1 MLRILENKTKKIIN
15 GANIC
20 LDNCNNSSNYKYELN
35 GYCYE
40 KCANNYFY
48 DRGNYHCTVSPSCPN
63 EYPVLIEEKKEC
75 IKSNFSEMIQDLLKI
90 DENFTKEEEIQ
101 FYDSI
106 LNITENYFI
115 SKNYDTYKLDMGIDE
130 IYTIQKLTVTFTTT
144 QNQRNNA
151 NNNISTIDLGECE
164 TLLRNSYNISK
175 NETLY
180 IKKIDV
186 KQERMKIPK
195 IEYDIYF
202 KLPGKNLEKLNTSIC
217 HDTKISISL
226 PIEINENIDE
236 FNTASGYYNDI
247 CYTATSDS
255 GTDILLKDRQ
265 KEFIDFNKTIC
276 QDDCDFSD
284 YNYTIKKVNCT
295 CQFKESSSSFEF
307 ININVTN
314 LLKNFRNIKSF
325 TNINFI
331 ICYENLKSPKN
342 IFSNVGSYIQILFLI
357 FHIISIFIFY
367 LKQLNLISSQINDI
381 IYAIEHFNLIKDENK
396 KGKRKKSKDKKNV
409 QKNVNKNACIINHQI
424 KHKKRKKKRRKNIL
438 SEQDKDSN
446 INIMSNNEEN
456 NDNKITLNIISEDV
470 AKDGKKSSQS
480 KEKYSEIEKVKN
492 IMKYTDDEINTL
504 SYELAIQNDKRTFSE
519 YYISLLKTK
528 HNLIYSFFYNN
539 DYNSKIIKMDIFF
552 FGFSIHYIVN
562 ALFFNDDTMHKLYL
576 NKGSFKLENQLP
588 IIISSSFISLI
599 LNSLIKLLA
608 LSNDSIINLKQKSE
622 KENVKERGIILEY
635 KLKIK
640 FILFFAIGSIF
651 LMFFW
656 YYITIFGIIYKNTQY
671 NLLKDTLI
679 SFFLSLIYPF
689 GIYLL
694 PGLFRI
700 PSLAD
705 DKKNRKFLYNFS
717 KVLQII

>member
-1 MLRILENKTKKIIN
+1 MENKTKKIIN

-20 LDNCNNSSNYKYELN
+20 LDNCNNSSNNKYELN

-63 EYPVLIEEKKEC
+63 EYPTLIEEKKEC

-164 TLLRNSYNISK
+164 TLLRNSYNISN

-195 IEYDIYF
+195 IEYDIFF

-284 YNYTIKKVNCT
+284 YNYRIKKVNCS

-307 ININVTN
+307 ININVTK

-599 LNSLIKLLA
+599 LNSLLKLLA

-679 SFFLSLIYPF
+679 SFFLSSAKE
-689 GIYLL
+689 GILKS
-694 PGLFRI
+694 PGN
-700 PSLAD
+700 
-705 DKKNRKFLYNFS
+705 K
-717 KVLQII
+717 

>member
-1 MLRILENKTKKIIN
+1 
-15 GANIC
+15 
-20 LDNCNNSSNYKYELN
+20 
-35 GYCYE
+35 
-40 KCANNYFY
+40 
-48 DRGNYHCTVSPSCPN
+48 
-63 EYPVLIEEKKEC
+63 
-75 IKSNFSEMIQDLLKI
+75 
-90 DENFTKEEEIQ
+90 
-101 FYDSI
+101 
-106 LNITENYFI
+106 
-115 SKNYDTYKLDMGIDE
+115 
-130 IYTIQKLTVTFTTT
+130 
-144 QNQRNNA
+144 
-151 NNNISTIDLGECE
+151 
-164 TLLRNSYNISK
+164 
-175 NETLY
+175 
-180 IKKIDV
+180 
-186 KQERMKIPK
+186 MKIPK
-195 IEYDIYF
+195 MEYDIYF

-217 HDTKISISL
+217 HNTKISISL

-284 YNYTIKKVNCT
+284 YNYTIKKVNCS
-295 CQFKESSSSFEF
+295 CQFKESSSSSFEF
-307 ININVTN
+307 ININVTK

-396 KGKRKKSKDKKNV
+396 KGKKKKSKDKENV
-409 QKNVNKNACIINHQI
+409 QKNVNKNACIINHQK
-424 KHKKRKKKRRKNIL
+424 KHKKRKKKRRKNIP

-456 NDNKITLNIISEDV
+456 NENKITLNIISEDA
-470 AKDGKKSSQS
+470 AKKGKKSSKS
-480 KEKYSEIEKVKN
+480 KEKNSEIEKVKN

-576 NKGSFKLENQLP
+576 NKGSFKLENLLP

-599 LNSLIKLLA
+599 LNSLLKLLA

-679 SFFLSLIYPF
+679 SFFLSLVSPF
-689 GIYLL
+689 GIYLF

>member
-1 MLRILENKTKKIIN
+1 MKT
-15 GANIC
+15 
-20 LDNCNNSSNYKYELN
+20 
-35 GYCYE
+35 
-40 KCANNYFY
+40 
-48 DRGNYHCTVSPSCPN
+48 
-63 EYPVLIEEKKEC
+63 
-75 IKSNFSEMIQDLLKI
+75 
-90 DENFTKEEEIQ
+90 
-101 FYDSI
+101 
-106 LNITENYFI
+106 
-115 SKNYDTYKLDMGIDE
+115 
-130 IYTIQKLTVTFTTT
+130 
-144 QNQRNNA
+144 
-151 NNNISTIDLGECE
+151 
-164 TLLRNSYNISK
+164 
-175 NETLY
+175 
-180 IKKIDV
+180 
-186 KQERMKIPK
+186 
-195 IEYDIYF
+195 
-202 KLPGKNLEKLNTSIC
+202 
-217 HDTKISISL
+217 
-226 PIEINENIDE
+226 
-236 FNTASGYYNDI
+236 
-247 CYTATSDS
+247 
-255 GTDILLKDRQ
+255 
-265 KEFIDFNKTIC
+265 
-276 QDDCDFSD
+276 
-284 YNYTIKKVNCT
+284 
-295 CQFKESSSSFEF
+295 
-307 ININVTN
+307 
-314 LLKNFRNIKSF
+314 
-325 TNINFI
+325 
-331 ICYENLKSPKN
+331 
-342 IFSNVGSYIQILFLI
+342 
-357 FHIISIFIFY
+357 
-367 LKQLNLISSQINDI
+367 
-381 IYAIEHFNLIKDENK
+381 K

-409 QKNVNKNACIINHQI
+409 QKNVNKNACIFNYQK
-424 KHKKRKKKRRKNIL
+424 KHKKRKKKRRKNIP

-456 NDNKITLNIISEDV
+456 NENKITLNIISEDV
-470 AKDGKKSSQS
+470 AKDGKKSSHS
-480 KEKYSEIEKVKN
+480 KEKNIEIENIKN
-492 IMKYTDDEINTL
+492 IMKYTDDEINKL

-528 HNLIYSFFYNN
+528 HNFIYSFFYNN

-552 FGFSIHYIVN
+552 FGLSIHYIVN

-599 LNSLIKLLA
+599 LNSLLKLLS

-679 SFFLSLIYPF
+679 SFFLSLVYPF